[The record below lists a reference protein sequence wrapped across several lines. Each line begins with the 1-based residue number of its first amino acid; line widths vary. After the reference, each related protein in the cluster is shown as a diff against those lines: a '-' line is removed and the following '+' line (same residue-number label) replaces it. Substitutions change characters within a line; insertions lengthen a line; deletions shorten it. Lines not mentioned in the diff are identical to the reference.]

1 MHLLTRLSL
10 INRWI
15 TFLLAIALVGVSL
28 WATLQIKQ
36 EMIPNIELGMTTVMT
51 IYPGASPQTVMDE
64 ATTPVEKAIL
74 GMDGLKRTSSTSVQN
89 MSFVIAEFDYGT
101 DMKRVN
107 ESIGEKLEEI
117 DLPDAVR
124 NFIPEGQTSNPIIY
138 PLDVS
143 MIPIVAYS
151 IGSEGMTPNELYAIV
166 SSQVVPSLSEDSQDE
181 YYVSVEG
188 GQEKVVVT
196 PDAGK
201 MNANSVPMSQLLLTL
216 TSKQYSSED
225 EVLDAPVSAIRVR
238 DVATVAT
245 GPAPGTAITRTNG
258 ENSVLFYVTKLPE
271 ANTVEVANKV
281 NAKVEEIRGA
291 LADDGT
297 NVSLIKVFDQS
308 DYIKDSI
315 GELMSDALIGGLLAV
330 IVIFIFLL
338 TIRGSMVIALSIPF
352 SIFVGFLIMSAVGVT
367 INILTLGAMTI
378 AVGRIVDDSIVML
391 EVIYRRL
398 RQGQPF
404 KQAALEG
411 SKEVAMPIAS
421 ATFATVAIF
430 IPLAFVGGIVGEMF
444 IPFAETIT
452 FALLGSLLIAL
463 TVVPALSGIL
473 TPKNI
478 RPESENAWYQRL
490 YIPALKWTLA
500 HRAVTVLVAVALF
513 AGSLALL
520 PVIGTSFMPS
530 MGQKEVIVEVEMDL
544 GTDIKTTDAK
554 TREVEAVIDEA
565 MNSRN
570 SIDIFYTTV
579 STSSSFSG
587 GFTALSGGGGTNT
600 ATIEILLKKNASM
613 NREAD
618 ILREE
623 IAASVGGEGKVT
635 VTPLS
640 ASMGSFDPSAFR
652 VYLTSEN
659 YSEVV
664 EAATHLKTSLEDV
677 SGLENIEAD
686 IAQTV
691 YQPSYAINEGNVMY
705 YAMSEG
711 LNPALLEPEMT
722 AMLMGT
728 DVTGASVDGTGL
740 YVNGIAQT
748 ATTQEEL
755 RGLLISAGMPTPVKF
770 ADIAD
775 NVTIVSEPINIR
787 RIDGVRSSTVTAT
800 VTKKDVGAVT
810 SNAQKDINTIE
821 SEFNVTASQGGVAE
835 EMNKT
840 FRDMGIAMIIA
851 IVISFAIV
859 VVSFRSFLN
868 ALLIM
873 VSLPLATIGAFLG
886 LLVTG
891 NTLGASGMMG
901 MLMLVG
907 IVLTNAIVLLA
918 LVDQLRKQGMGT
930 YDALI
935 MGGRTRIRPIL
946 MTAITT
952 MVGLLPL
959 ALGYGQG
966 ILLASELAIVVLG
979 GLVSSTL
986 LTLIVVP
993 VLYSLTDRFRRRANV
1008 EVTAADATTG
1018 RPTGA

>member
-1 MHLLTRLSL
+1 
-10 INRWI
+10 
-15 TFLLAIALVGVSL
+15 
-28 WATLQIKQ
+28 
-36 EMIPNIELGMTTVMT
+36 
-51 IYPGASPQTVMDE
+51 
-64 ATTPVEKAIL
+64 
-74 GMDGLKRTSSTSVQN
+74 
-89 MSFVIAEFDYGT
+89 
-101 DMKRVN
+101 
-107 ESIGEKLEEI
+107 
-117 DLPDAVR
+117 
-124 NFIPEGQTSNPIIY
+124 
-138 PLDVS
+138 
-143 MIPIVAYS
+143 
-151 IGSEGMTPNELYAIV
+151 
-166 SSQVVPSLSEDSQDE
+166 
-181 YYVSVEG
+181 
-188 GQEKVVVT
+188 
-196 PDAGK
+196 
-201 MNANSVPMSQLLLTL
+201 
-216 TSKQYSSED
+216 
-225 EVLDAPVSAIRVR
+225 
-238 DVATVAT
+238 
-245 GPAPGTAITRTNG
+245 
-258 ENSVLFYVTKLPE
+258 
-271 ANTVEVANKV
+271 
-281 NAKVEEIRGA
+281 
-291 LADDGT
+291 
-297 NVSLIKVFDQS
+297 
-308 DYIKDSI
+308 
-315 GELMSDALIGGLLAV
+315 
-330 IVIFIFLL
+330 
-338 TIRGSMVIALSIPF
+338 
-352 SIFVGFLIMSAVGVT
+352 
-367 INILTLGAMTI
+367 
-378 AVGRIVDDSIVML
+378 
-391 EVIYRRL
+391 
-398 RQGQPF
+398 
-404 KQAALEG
+404 
-411 SKEVAMPIAS
+411 
-421 ATFATVAIF
+421 
-430 IPLAFVGGIVGEMF
+430 
-444 IPFAETIT
+444 
-452 FALLGSLLIAL
+452 
-463 TVVPALSGIL
+463 
-473 TPKNI
+473 
-478 RPESENAWYQRL
+478 
-490 YIPALKWTLA
+490 
-500 HRAVTVLVAVALF
+500 
-513 AGSLALL
+513 
-520 PVIGTSFMPS
+520 VIGTSFMPS